1 MAEAVELIARA
12 RHPII
17 ISGEMVSYEGAHRAL
32 ADLAE
37 ASGAAVVAAFRRQD
51 TYPNR
56 ADAYIGHYG
65 LGRAAFQREAWAEC
79 DLVIV
84 AGNRLDAIT
93 TEDYSLLRDDQKL
106 IHIHIDP
113 TVIGKTSPADV
124 AIAAD
129 VGAAMSAIADA
140 LPPPPKARLEWR
152 HKVHQNL
159 RRFQDEPPE
168 ALGEVDMAVVVRTLA
183 ARLKG
188 EDHILSND
196 GGNFASW
203 VHRYFT
209 YELPYSQA
217 APSSGAMGA
226 GVPGALAAKLAR
238 PEATVIGMAGDGAF
252 LMTGQELA
260 TAMLHEL
267 DINLIVCDNSAYGT
281 ILMHQHRTQG
291 SEAYHGVALKSPD
304 FAALARA
311 YGAAAWT
318 VERTDQFAA
327 ALDEALAHDGPTLI
341 HLKTDIR
348 DISAYGP
355 LDG

>member
-1 MAEAVELIARA
+1 M
-12 RHPII
+12 
-17 ISGEMVSYEGAHRAL
+17 
-32 ADLAE
+32 
-37 ASGAAVVAAFRRQD
+37 
-51 TYPNR
+51 
-56 ADAYIGHYG
+56 
-65 LGRAAFQREAWAEC
+65 
-79 DLVIV
+79 
-84 AGNRLDAIT
+84 AGN
-93 TEDYSLLRDDQKL
+93 
-106 IHIHIDP
+106 
-113 TVIGKTSPADV
+113 
-124 AIAAD
+124 
-129 VGAAMSAIADA
+129 
-140 LPPPPKARLEWR
+140 
-152 HKVHQNL
+152 
-159 RRFQDEPPE
+159 
-168 ALGEVDMAVVVRTLA
+168 
-183 ARLKG
+183 
-188 EDHILSND
+188 
-196 GGNFASW
+196 
-203 VHRYFT
+203 
-209 YELPYSQA
+209 
-217 APSSGAMGA
+217 
-226 GVPGALAAKLAR
+226 
-238 PEATVIGMAGDGAF
+238 GAF